1 MIFYGYDETRYNN
14 QFLEAMRTAEQAFL
28 RDTQSF
34 STKRDLTD
42 NQVLADEY
50 KKAYIEMPNTKYDG
64 GVIFSFMEE
73 TKKQGRDNV
82 LFSPLLTAEENRAAF
97 DSMRD
102 DFKEKLKREFDKR
115 KISYDDNLLNA
126 LSSRDSH
133 KITMAIAQNGL
144 KERDLSVLLNNN
156 HSAAPKVST
165 PNINSNVGPEQVKKM
180 KDFMNI
186 QSEGTTPD
194 NIKKLYVDGHKENE
208 VQTIAF
214 NQLAG
219 EKREDSL
226 NKLNNVAVN
235 TKHGNPVA
243 AESLNI
249 DLEGHK
255 RELVNYLD
263 HMDRTMNYYSMSA
276 QGGRPR
282 NDCSTLVGNSLAVEF
297 GRGDYPKESWA
308 ALQGMIGP
316 DGSRRNSELMIKSL
330 ASVAGDMIVGKNM
343 HSMSNDQERKN
354 ILLNMIKE
362 VGHGGVIATDQG
374 QTSFDQDRAWGVDHI
389 VRVVEKNGQ
398 LYVYETES
406 PNGTHATP
414 AEEWAE
420 KKSHIRD
427 TGKNAG
433 LAKVENFY
441 AVRGKDLRDGMA
453 SGEFVKDT
461 KLRNYTLTSIKE
473 GFVDDIKIFAA
484 NNNIDPRVAAAY
496 LKYNDSYEKFAEAVK
511 NIDDNPA
518 ATWKKM
524 QEHAEQ
530 QAKGMGLEYHF
541 DKNDGL
547 IAKIFAALGMM
558 LTQGMKDQENNMGV
572 AKTQEMENKPQ
583 TSGVAEKS
591 SNNVPTTTT
600 TQQTER
606 KIAGYKHIIYDNG
619 EVEKVPIYRDQLDE
633 PGKYVYNTLDDVEGG
648 REDAP
653 NITTTIVKGN
663 DSNDKGIDQKTLAD
677 LGKQNTEIK
686 NSATPAQDNTLSR

>member
-1 MIFYGYDETRYNN
+1 MNFYGYDEARYNN

-64 GVIFSFMEE
+64 VVIFSFMEE

-156 HSAAPKVST
+156 HSAAPKVSA
-165 PNINSNVGPEQVKKM
+165 PAVNSSVSPEQVKKM
-180 KDFMNI
+180 TDFMNT
-186 QSEGTTPD
+186 QLEGTTPD
-194 NIKKLYVDGHKENE
+194 NLKKLYVNGHKENE
-208 VQTIAF
+208 TPYIAF
-214 NQLAG
+214 DQIAEQKRKEALA
-219 EKREDSL
+219 KIDDV
-226 NKLNNVAVN
+226 VAN
-235 TKHGNPVA
+235 SKHANSRT
-243 AESLNI
+243 AESLGI
-249 DLEGHK
+249 DLDGHK

-308 ALQGMIGP
+308 ALQKVIGP
-316 DGSRRNSELMIKSL
+316 EGSRYNSEKMIKDL
-330 ASVAGDMIVGKNM
+330 GRVAGDMIVGKNL
-343 HSMSNDQERKN
+343 HTMSDQQDRKN
-354 ILLNMIKE
+354 VLLNMIRE
-362 VGHGGVIATDQG
+362 VGHGGVIATDKG
-374 QTSFDQDRAWGVDHI
+374 KTSFDQDRAWGVDHI

-398 LYVYETES
+398 LYVYETEF

-420 KKSHIRD
+420 KKSKIRD
-427 TGKNAG
+427 KGENKG
-433 LAKVENFY
+433 LNMVENFY

-453 SGEFVKDT
+453 SGEFIKDG
-461 KLRNYTLTSIKE
+461 KLREATISSAKE
-473 GFVDDIKIFAA
+473 GFIDDLKAFAA
-484 NNNIDPRVAAAY
+484 DNHIDPRVAAVY

-558 LTQGMKDQENNMGV
+558 FTQNMKDQENNVDM
-572 AKTQEMENKPQ
+572 AKAQAQEMSENR
-583 TSGVAEKS
+583 GVTES
-591 SNNVPTTTT
+591 S
-600 TQQTER
+600 
-606 KIAGYKHIIYDNG
+606 
-619 EVEKVPIYRDQLDE
+619 
-633 PGKYVYNTLDDVEGG
+633 
-648 REDAP
+648 P
-653 NITTTIVKGN
+653 NITSTPVKDNDIGIKKDDLDKVAQQNNNPNNNSIPATT
-663 DSNDKGIDQKTLAD
+663 A
-677 LGKQNTEIK
+677 
-686 NSATPAQDNTLSR
+686 PAHDNTLTF

>member
-1 MIFYGYDETRYNN
+1 MIFYGYDEARYNN

-165 PNINSNVGPEQVKKM
+165 PNVNSNVSPEQVNKM

-473 GFVDDIKIFAA
+473 GFIDDIKIFAA

-558 LTQGMKDQENNMGV
+558 FTQGMKDQENGVNMAKAQGV
-572 AKTQEMENKPQ
+572 SENRPE
-583 TSGVAEKS
+583 TGVTES
-591 SNNVPTTTT
+591 DPSITTTTIESNGIKKEELDKVAQQNQQNSIKDAPTTTH
-600 TQQTER
+600 ES
-606 KIAGYKHIIYDNG
+606 
-619 EVEKVPIYRDQLDE
+619 
-633 PGKYVYNTLDDVEGG
+633 TL
-648 REDAP
+648 
-653 NITTTIVKGN
+653 TF
-663 DSNDKGIDQKTLAD
+663 
-677 LGKQNTEIK
+677 
-686 NSATPAQDNTLSR
+686 

>member
-1 MIFYGYDETRYNN
+1 MNVYGYDEARYNN

-34 STKRDLTD
+34 STKRYLTD
-42 NQVLADEY
+42 NQVLSDEY

-165 PNINSNVGPEQVKKM
+165 PNINSNVSPEQVNKM

-226 NKLNNVAVN
+226 NKLNDVAVN

-255 RELVNYLD
+255 RELVTYLD

-354 ILLNMIKE
+354 MLLNMIKE

-433 LAKVENFY
+433 LAKIENFY

-496 LKYNDSYEKFAEAVK
+496 LKYNDNYEKFAEAVK

-558 LTQGMKDQENNMGV
+558 FTQSMKDQENNVGV
-572 AKTQEMENKPQ
+572 DMAKTQEMSENRPETGGVKESSPNI
-583 TSGVAEKS
+583 TSKTIEGNGIKKDELDKVAQQ
-591 SNNVPTTTT
+591 NNAPIKDAPTTTH
-600 TQQTER
+600 E
-606 KIAGYKHIIYDNG
+606 
-619 EVEKVPIYRDQLDE
+619 
-633 PGKYVYNTLDDVEGG
+633 NTL
-648 REDAP
+648 
-653 NITTTIVKGN
+653 TF
-663 DSNDKGIDQKTLAD
+663 
-677 LGKQNTEIK
+677 
-686 NSATPAQDNTLSR
+686 

>member
-1 MIFYGYDETRYNN
+1 MNVYGYDETRYNN

-115 KISYDDNLLNA
+115 KINYDDNLLNA

-165 PNINSNVGPEQVKKM
+165 PNVNSNVSPEQVNKM

-297 GRGDYPKESWA
+297 GKGDYPKESWA

-473 GFVDDIKIFAA
+473 GFIDDIKIFAA

-558 LTQGMKDQENNMGV
+558 FTQGMEDQENNV
-572 AKTQEMENKPQ
+572 EAKTPEMNEKRLA
-583 TSGVAEKS
+583 TGV
-591 SNNVPTTTT
+591 
-600 TQQTER
+600 TES
-606 KIAGYKHIIYDNG
+606 D
-619 EVEKVPIYRDQLDE
+619 
-633 PGKYVYNTLDDVEGG
+633 
-648 REDAP
+648 P
-653 NITTTIVKGN
+653 NITSKTVEDN
-663 DSNDKGIDQKTLAD
+663 NKGIDQKTLAD

-686 NSATPAQDNTLSR
+686 NSPTPAHDNTPSL

>member
-73 TKKQGRDNV
+73 TKKQGKDNV

-133 KITMAIAQNGL
+133 KITMVIAQNGL

-156 HSAAPKVST
+156 HSAAPKVSA
-165 PNINSNVGPEQVKKM
+165 PNVNGNVSPDQVKKM
-180 KDFMNI
+180 KDFMNT
-186 QSEGTTPD
+186 QLEGTTPD
-194 NIKKLYVDGHKENE
+194 NLKKLYVDGHEGE
-208 VQTIAF
+208 VQSVAFDQIAD
-214 NQLAG
+214 Q
-219 EKREDSL
+219 KRKEAIAKIDDV
-226 NKLNNVAVN
+226 VAN
-235 TKHGNPVA
+235 SKHANSKT
-243 AESLNI
+243 AESLGI

-282 NDCSTLVGNSLAVEF
+282 NDCSTLVGNSLAIEF

-308 ALQGMIGP
+308 ALQKIIGP
-316 DGSRRNSELMIKSL
+316 EGGRCNSEKMIKDL
-330 ASVAGDMIVGKNM
+330 GRVAGDVIVGKNL
-343 HSMSNDQERKN
+343 HTMSSQEDRKN
-354 ILLNMIKE
+354 VLLNMIRE
-362 VGHGGVIATDQG
+362 VGHGGVIATDKG
-374 QTSFDQDRAWGVDHI
+374 KTSFDQGREWGVDHI

-420 KKSHIRD
+420 KKSRIRD
-427 TGKNAG
+427 KPNDPNRG
-433 LAKVENFY
+433 LNMVENFY

-453 SGEFVKDT
+453 SGEFIKDG
-461 KLRNYTLTSIKE
+461 KLREATISSAKE
-473 GFVDDIKIFAA
+473 GFIDDLKAFAA
-484 NNNIDPRVAAAY
+484 DNNIDPRVAAAY

-530 QAKGMGLEYHF
+530 QAKGMGIEYHF

-558 LTQGMKDQENNMGV
+558 FTQNMKDQENNVDM
-572 AKTQEMENKPQ
+572 AKAQVQEMSENRGI
-583 TSGVAEKS
+583 TES
-591 SNNVPTTTT
+591 S
-600 TQQTER
+600 
-606 KIAGYKHIIYDNG
+606 
-619 EVEKVPIYRDQLDE
+619 
-633 PGKYVYNTLDDVEGG
+633 
-648 REDAP
+648 P
-653 NITTTIVKGN
+653 NITSTTLKDN
-663 DSNDKGIDQKTLAD
+663 DIGIDREALTAR
-677 LGKQNTEIK
+677 QNTPIK
-686 NSATPAQDNTLSR
+686 DTATPAHEVDNTPTL

>member
-1 MIFYGYDETRYNN
+1 MIFYGYDEARYNN

-165 PNINSNVGPEQVKKM
+165 PNVNSNVSPEQVNKM

-255 RELVNYLD
+255 RELVTYLD

-433 LAKVENFY
+433 FAKVENFY

-473 GFVDDIKIFAA
+473 GFIDDIKIFAA

-558 LTQGMKDQENNMGV
+558 FTQSMKDQENSV
-572 AKTQEMENKPQ
+572 AKTQEMSENRPETGGVTESNPSI
-583 TSGVAEKS
+583 TSTPVK
-591 SNNVPTTTT
+591 
-600 TQQTER
+600 
-606 KIAGYKHIIYDNG
+606 DN
-619 EVEKVPIYRDQLDE
+619 D
-633 PGKYVYNTLDDVEGG
+633 N
-648 REDAP
+648 
-653 NITTTIVKGN
+653 
-663 DSNDKGIDQKTLAD
+663 KGINRDD
-677 LGKQNTEIK
+677 LTKVAQQNNNPNNNLIP
-686 NSATPAQDNTLSR
+686 ATTAPAHDNTLTF

>member
-1 MIFYGYDETRYNN
+1 M
-14 QFLEAMRTAEQAFL
+14 
-28 RDTQSF
+28 
-34 STKRDLTD
+34 
-42 NQVLADEY
+42 
-50 KKAYIEMPNTKYDG
+50 
-64 GVIFSFMEE
+64 
-73 TKKQGRDNV
+73 

-165 PNINSNVGPEQVKKM
+165 PNVNNNVSPEQVKKM
-180 KDFMNI
+180 TDFMNI
-186 QSEGTTPD
+186 QLEGTTPD
-194 NIKKLYVDGHKENE
+194 NLKKLYVNGHENE
-208 VQTIAF
+208 VQPIAF
-214 NQLAG
+214 GDIADKK
-219 EKREDSL
+219 EKEAIAKIDDV
-226 NKLNNVAVN
+226 VAN
-235 TKHGNPVA
+235 SKHANSIT
-243 AESLNI
+243 AESLGVN
-249 DLEGHK
+249 LESHK
-255 RELVNYLD
+255 RDLVNYLD
-263 HMDRTMNYYSMSA
+263 HMDRTMNYYSMSP
-276 QGGRPR
+276 QGGRPC

-308 ALQGMIGP
+308 ALQKVIGP
-316 DGSRRNSELMIKSL
+316 EGSRRNSELMIQDL
-330 ASVAGDMIVGKNM
+330 ARVAGDVIVGKNL
-343 HSMSNDQERKN
+343 HTMSNQQDRKN
-354 ILLNMIKE
+354 VLLNMIRE
-362 VGHGGVIATDQG
+362 VGHGGVIATDKG
-374 QTSFDQDRAWGVDHI
+374 KTDFDQGREWGVDHI

-420 KKSHIRD
+420 KKSKIRD
-427 TGKNAG
+427 NKNDPNRG
-433 LAKVENFY
+433 LNMVENFY
-441 AVRGKDLRDGMA
+441 AIRGKDLRDGMA
-453 SGEFVKDT
+453 SGEFIKDG
-461 KLRNYTLTSIKE
+461 KLREATISSAKE
-473 GFVDDIKIFAA
+473 GFIDDLKIFAA

-558 LTQGMKDQENNMGV
+558 LTQGMKDQENGAADM
-572 AKTQEMENKPQ
+572 AKKQEMSEKRPETGGVTDSLDI
-583 TSGVAEKS
+583 TS
-591 SNNVPTTTT
+591 TT
-600 TQQTER
+600 
-606 KIAGYKHIIYDNG
+606 
-619 EVEKVPIYRDQLDE
+619 
-633 PGKYVYNTLDDVEGG
+633 
-648 REDAP
+648 
-653 NITTTIVKGN
+653 VKGN
-663 DSNDKGIDQKTLAD
+663 GIDREALAAKVDQQNNDKNNNPIPAT
-677 LGKQNTEIK
+677 
-686 NSATPAQDNTLSR
+686 ATPAQDNTLTF

>member
-1 MIFYGYDETRYNN
+1 MNFYGYDEARYNN

-156 HSAAPKVST
+156 HSAAPKVSAPAVKDNT
-165 PNINSNVGPEQVKKM
+165 DPEQVRRLKEFYDVQK
-180 KDFMNI
+180 
-186 QSEGTTPD
+186 EGATRDVLEKHAQGNKPAEKALEQVANEEID
-194 NIKKLYVDGHKENE
+194 KAYAKVD
-208 VQTIAF
+208 QTIEI
-214 NQLAG
+214 
-219 EKREDSL
+219 EKQRE
-226 NKLNNVAVN
+226 K
-235 TKHGNPVA
+235 KHIP
-243 AESLNI
+243 AESTNI

-255 RELVNYLD
+255 RELVNYMEY
-263 HMDRTMNYYSMSA
+263 MDKHSNYYS
-276 QGGRPR
+276 QGGDGRPR
-282 NDCSTLVGNSLAVEF
+282 NDCSTLVGDSLALEF
-297 GRGDYPKESWA
+297 GKGDYPKESWA
-308 ALQGMIGP
+308 ALHAIIGAKGGRTNSQDMI
-316 DGSRRNSELMIKSL
+316 DNLIK
-330 ASVAGDMIVGKNM
+330 VAGDAVVGKNM
-343 HSMSNDQERKN
+343 HLKASDSERKE

-362 VGHGGVIATDQG
+362 VGHGGVIATDKG
-374 QTSFDQDRAWGVDHI
+374 KTNSGFDVGRKWGIDHI
-389 VRVVEKNGQ
+389 VRVMEKDGQ
-398 LYVYETES
+398 LYVCETTS
-406 PNGTHATP
+406 PNGTQITP
-414 AEEWAE
+414 AEKWAE
-420 KKSHIRD
+420 QKSAIEERK
-427 TGKNAG
+427 GNINKG

-441 AVRGKDLRDGMA
+441 AVRGKDLRDAMA
-453 SGEFVKDT
+453 SGDFVKDF
-461 KLRNYTLTSIKE
+461 KSRNYILE
-473 GFVDDIKIFAA
+473 GAQNGFVEELKAFAA
-484 NNNIDPRVAAAY
+484 DNHIDPRVAAAY

-511 NIDDNPA
+511 NIDDNPS

-558 LTQGMKDQENNMGV
+558 FTQGMKDQESSVDM
-572 AKTQEMENKPQ
+572 AKAQAQEMNENRHELGGVTESNPDI
-583 TSGVAEKS
+583 TSK
-591 SNNVPTTTT
+591 T
-600 TQQTER
+600 
-606 KIAGYKHIIYDNG
+606 
-619 EVEKVPIYRDQLDE
+619 
-633 PGKYVYNTLDDVEGG
+633 
-648 REDAP
+648 
-653 NITTTIVKGN
+653 VKGL
-663 DSNDKGIDQKTLAD
+663 DKDD
-677 LGKQNTEIK
+677 LTKVAQQNNAPIK
-686 NSATPAQDNTLSR
+686 DSATPAHDNTPTL